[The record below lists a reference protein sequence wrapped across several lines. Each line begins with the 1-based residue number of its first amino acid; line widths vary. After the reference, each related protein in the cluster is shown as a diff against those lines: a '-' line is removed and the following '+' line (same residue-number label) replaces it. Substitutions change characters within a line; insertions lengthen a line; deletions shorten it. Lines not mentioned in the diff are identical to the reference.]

1 MLSILFID
9 DDGREQEIIRQALP
23 NYSFHAAYNARE
35 ARELL
40 EHRCFSAILLD
51 LHLPD
56 TNGLVLLEQLRG
68 YHPLPPV
75 IILSAY
81 GSTVNVVRAMRAGAV
96 DFIPKPYGLQQ
107 LRRALAEAVCR
118 SAAQT
123 DTVGDGGGDQQPR
136 SLCIGSSPAAE
147 QLRGLLRLYAESC
160 ASVLLV
166 GESGSG
172 KEVAARELHR
182 LSGRTRGPFL
192 AINCGAIPPTLIEA
206 ELYGTVEGVYT
217 GAASRSGYFEQAH
230 GGTLFMDEIG
240 EMPLPSQVKL
250 LRIIENKR
258 LTRLGGRRQI
268 ETDVRIVAATN
279 RNLGELVQG
288 GMFRRDLYHRLNILN
303 LTVPPLRRRKEDIP
317 ELVRHFLSA
326 FGAPRTKIERR
337 ALMKLLDYHW
347 PGNIRELKNTIERA
361 LVLCRGGEIEL
372 RHIVLGEGLF
382 PSPEEGKEDG
392 EGFIPGVEN

>member
-1 MLSILFID
+1 
-9 DDGREQEIIRQALP
+9 
-23 NYSFHAAYNARE
+23 
-35 ARELL
+35 
-40 EHRCFSAILLD
+40 
-51 LHLPD
+51 
-56 TNGLVLLEQLRG
+56 
-68 YHPLPPV
+68 
-75 IILSAY
+75 
-81 GSTVNVVRAMRAGAV
+81 
-96 DFIPKPYGLQQ
+96 
-107 LRRALAEAVCR
+107 
-118 SAAQT
+118 
-123 DTVGDGGGDQQPR
+123 
-136 SLCIGSSPAAE
+136 
-147 QLRGLLRLYAESC
+147 
-160 ASVLLV
+160 
-166 GESGSG
+166 
-172 KEVAARELHR
+172 
-182 LSGRTRGPFL
+182 
-192 AINCGAIPPTLIEA
+192 
-206 ELYGTVEGVYT
+206 
-217 GAASRSGYFEQAH
+217 
-230 GGTLFMDEIG
+230 
-240 EMPLPSQVKL
+240 MPLPSQVKL